1 MAKYLIGFM
10 VRHIFSNLQYAF
22 DHSASEGFDCNQIF
36 PFAQEAIQILEYI
49 VLYVGV
55 IAGDGALS
63 NRKYFNLCKL
73 QKKENAKDV
82 VFWTYPYWTNS
93 YAGVQQTYWTYPC
106 RTNSYIGVQKT
117 YFISDISHLIKT
129 TKT

>member
-22 DHSASEGFDCNQIF
+22 DHSASEGFDCDQIF
-36 PFAQEAIQILEYI
+36 SFALEAIPILEYI

-73 QKKENAKDV
+73 QKKEK
-82 VFWTYPYWTNS
+82 FKR
-93 YAGVQQTYWTYPC
+93 C
-106 RTNSYIGVQKT
+106 CLL
-117 YFISDISHLIKT
+117 DISILD
-129 TKT
+129 